1 MSVSMLLFFEYSV
14 CNFIVNEFFS
24 QEKNHDS
31 QLIKSKQRDIWKVL
45 LGCVTTMFNVKENV
59 PVLKPQ
65 DFCSYPFGKIFFSDF
80 SKAMTYFFGVCI
92 FFHCNG

>member
-1 MSVSMLLFFEYSV
+1 MSVSMLLFFEYYL

-31 QLIKSKQRDIWKVL
+31 QLIKPKQRDIWKVL

-59 PVLKPQ
+59 TVLK
-65 DFCSYPFGKIFFSDF
+65 
-80 SKAMTYFFGVCI
+80 T
-92 FFHCNG
+92 